1 MRTRT
6 HATTS
11 TTLPV
16 CVLCYFLYSSVPHV
30 YLDGG
35 WLKSNPIPSDKGK
48 FGHFEEI
55 ALQNKRL
62 LQQILSE
69 DSSSRFLEASS
80 LMASNPYDEQLLKKL
95 RGLYQSCLD
104 EDYLNE
110 IGEAP
115 LKELTRK
122 IREVFRGKTTAVD
135 NLRSKPEQE
144 RDRLTAA
151 VAYLHSR
158 GELTPFHS
166 EIQGRMPNG
175 MKGIGGLFSYQI
187 DGDVGEDPNLMTL
200 WISQP
205 SLGLPSKVRA

>member
-1 MRTRT
+1 MRPTHIPSGSLSVFRPRALASLPPYFRRWTRLRT
-6 HATTS
+6 HARTS
-11 TTLPV
+11 TTTPV
-16 CVLCYFLYSSVPHV
+16 SFTTTSHSPYPHV
-30 YLDGG
+30 CPDGG

-69 DSSSRFLEASS
+69 DSSSHFSEASS

-110 IGEAP
+110 VGEAP
-115 LKELTRK
+115 LKELTQK
-122 IREVFRGKTTAVD
+122 IREVFRGKTTVVD
-135 NLRSKPEQE
+135 TLKSKSEQE

-158 GELTPFHS
+158 GEWTSFGSDMESH
-166 EIQGRMPNG
+166 G
-175 MKGIGGLFSYQI
+175 
-187 DGDVGEDPNLMTL
+187 
-200 WISQP
+200 
-205 SLGLPSKVRA
+205 SLIIV